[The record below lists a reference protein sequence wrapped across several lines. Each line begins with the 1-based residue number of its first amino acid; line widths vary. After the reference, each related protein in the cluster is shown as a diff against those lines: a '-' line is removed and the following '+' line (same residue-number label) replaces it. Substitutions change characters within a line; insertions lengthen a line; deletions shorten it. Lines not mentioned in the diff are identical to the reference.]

1 MATPKKRILI
11 DANPVVPFLAC
22 GRNTGIGRTCM
33 ELILSLD
40 KIRDSLPFEIEM
52 YTQNLSGVSGRR
64 LETGFK
70 SHHIYLRNTST
81 GRAIAKATGLREL
94 SSHYDLQ
101 HITHNYE
108 NVRHPERCIVTVHDA
123 FFMKIEDERFNFAK
137 LRKLYP
143 PFIRRARHIITC
155 SEYSKKDIIETM
167 GIPPEKITVIPWGVD
182 HDVLYPE
189 KDLTAVAET
198 LKNDY
203 GIERPF
209 FLSVSCDAGRK
220 RTPALI
226 EAYNTLPNPTND
238 LVLVWGNPPHD
249 ITQKYAGNSRI
260 HFLKNIP
267 NDALRLLYNGAT
279 ASVNPT
285 SYEGFGLPVLEAMA
299 CGCIA
304 VTCRN
309 SSLPEVGGDV
319 AIYMDEPIE
328 KSLPKMLR
336 QLDSSE
342 FDYSERKA
350 AGIARASQFTWARTA
365 QLTAEV
371 YARQLQE

>member
-11 DANPVVPFLAC
+11 DANPVVPFLAN
-22 GRNTGIGRTCM
+22 GRNTGIGRTCL

-40 KIRDSLPFEIEM
+40 KIRGSLPFEVEL
-52 YTQNLSGVSGRR
+52 YTQNLSGISARR
-64 LETGFK
+64 LGTGFK
-70 SHHIYLRNTST
+70 SHHVYLRNTSF

-249 ITQKYAGNSRI
+249 IIQKYAGNSRI

-279 ASVNPT
+279 ASLNPT
-285 SYEGFGLPVLEAMA
+285 CYEGFGLPVLEAMA
-299 CGCIA
+299 CGCLA

-309 SSLPEVGGDV
+309 SSLLEVGGDV
-319 AIYMDEPIE
+319 ALYIEEPIE
-328 KSLPKMLR
+328 ESLPIMLR

-342 FDYSERKA
+342 FDYSDRKA
-350 AGIARASQFTWARTA
+350 AGIARAAQFTWARTA
-365 QLTAEV
+365 QLTADV
-371 YARQLQE
+371 YASQLQV